1 MIETDGPKHPFA
13 IRQRIL
19 HVCDVVMAVAA
30 AVAISA
36 LCLEYG
42 FYHVR
47 QGRIE
52 VLHLIEAAVLGA
64 FVLDRL
70 LRLVLAERRG
80 AFLRENWIDFALIAG
95 AVAAAAAVFTGRL
108 RFHVISAA
116 AVYVVITQAYILT
129 ALALRTAGLHLKVA
143 ASDIHPIWIVI
154 GSFLV
159 VILFGTGLLM
169 LPKAAPADE
178 PIGFTDALFT
188 ATSATCVT
196 GLIVRD
202 TGTQFTAFGQVVILA
217 MIQLGGLG
225 IMIFG
230 TVFALLAGRALS
242 LRESLLAGHV
252 LPTAAIGQIGRMV
265 RFAVLTAV
273 ALELLAAVV
282 MYPMWREFCDLQYQ
296 QGALAEAGNIHAAF
310 YSAFHAISAFCNA
323 GFSLQ
328 YDSLSARE
336 LLGRWQVIG
345 VMAPLIFLGGLGFP
359 VLYDLARAARASV
372 ARLAG
377 RIIRPKGQIL
387 SLHSKLVLATSGIL
401 LVGGAAGLIL
411 IENISHPGGTFGSP
425 MRSADNPYPARP
437 ASLAEMP
444 AGAQVREAVFQSV
457 TARTAGF
464 NTLQMNDMSKGGKF
478 WMCLLM
484 IVGGSPA
491 STAGGMKTITLAVL
505 ALTIWCLLRRRER
518 VEGFRRSI
526 ADHLVRKAVVLAGL
540 YLTLVMVVTLLLSV
554 SFTGSGRDPTFMQVF
569 FESCSA
575 CGTVG
580 LSCGVTRSLSLFGKA
595 VVIAA
600 MFIGRLGPL
609 TLLVA
614 LTLGLRPAR
623 YAYPSEEVVLG

>member
-19 HVCDVVMAVAA
+19 NVCDVVMAVAA

-42 FYHVR
+42 FYDVPA
-47 QGRIE
+47 GRLA

-70 LRLVLAERRG
+70 VRLVLAERRG
-80 AFLRENWIDFALIAG
+80 EFLRENWIDFALIAAAMVAAG
-95 AVAAAAAVFTGRL
+95 AVYTGRL

-116 AVYVVITQAYILT
+116 AVYVVITQMYILA
-129 ALALRTAGLHLKVA
+129 ALALRTAGLHVKVA
-143 ASDIHPIWIVI
+143 ASDIHPVWIVI
-154 GSFLV
+154 GSFAV

-178 PIGFTDALFT
+178 PVGLADALFT

-273 ALELLAAVV
+273 CLEIVAAAV
-282 MYPMWREFCDLQYQ
+282 MYPMWRAFCDLQYQ

-328 YDSLSARE
+328 YDSLSARA

-359 VLYDLARAARASV
+359 VLYDLTRAARASV

-377 RIIRPKGQIL
+377 RARPKGQIL

-401 LVGGAAGLIL
+401 LVGGAMGLIL

-437 ASLAEMP
+437 AALAEMP

-464 NTLQMNDMSKGGKF
+464 NTLQMNDMSEGGKF

-505 ALTIWCLLRRRER
+505 VLTIWCLLRRRER

-540 YLTLVMVVTLLLSV
+540 YLTLILVVTLLLSV

-569 FESCSA
+569 FEACSA

-580 LSCGVTRSLSLFGKA
+580 LSCGVTGSLSSFGKA